1 MEAGKLTERIT
12 IQKPQAGTD
21 AVGQPLMGWSTYFEA
36 WANVRHLS
44 GLETIKADAAVSTV
58 KASIRIRR
66 RPGRFPN
73 AGMRIIHDGRVYNI
87 EAVLP
92 GQLRYNK
99 HIDMIC
105 TTTGETA

>member
-1 MEAGKLTERIT
+1 MQAGKLTQRIT

-21 AVGQPLMGWSTYFEA
+21 AVGMPLNGWVPYFEA
-36 WANVRHLS
+36 WADIRHLS
-44 GLETIKADAAVSTV
+44 GLETIKAGAAVSIV

-66 RPGRFPN
+66 RPGRYPN
-73 AGMRIIHDGRVYNI
+73 AGMRIVHGNRVYNI
-87 EAVLP
+87 QAVLP

-105 TTTGETA
+105 TTTGEPA